1 MMTMKVYGVIRR
13 KPPSPLLF
21 QQSQAIHGPARPNNH
36 TPVAQYPPIPG
47 HKNKKE
53 TDDAKA
59 KSFMNKL
66 KTVEEKQYQINRPKY
81 YGWYSYKLYQ
91 DWIPADGKDFLQ
103 FATQTRVIDGL
114 PSCYHSQEDDN
125 VDKLVDQIAPLVEQ
139 LVINDQLYSERGSE
153 VSNDLIPLQDNNAVY
168 WGGGRE
174 YKLEQF
180 RSEQL
185 ITKVHQMVSTLLAGK
200 EGGQHLQA
208 VSEDFRTRNE
218 AFWFRGG
225 INPDK
230 SMLKKREGTKKTQQ
244 RARDKGYKI
253 SGNDGRPSVISDT
266 EVTAPYERALQFQG
280 MNTVQV
286 RCKDPLA
293 PFVSRSDPLATEP
306 GQVPIVPHDPR
317 TWGYRATT
325 QHGTNVPGYWPQ
337 DDNQHGLLLF
347 SHRTNRYNSEAMASS
362 GVINDQVVKDQ
373 MTGRAILNCFGWLL
387 PQAVHLGF
395 GPMTELTFPLAT
407 QAVLSDGKTWTYYAY
422 QLNTTDLTPNDPT
435 VHSHNNILWAGEDL
449 QLYSRIEDRKLV
461 DFNPSVLAPLVRM
474 YLRKGEK
481 RTYSITPYL
490 GEESR
495 VTDFQDDYQRKFLFD
510 KIRDVYSKR
519 PPKVE
524 KPEMYLWEKMHL
536 VDHPGHL
543 ALSLGLRRRRWF
555 QMAKVSHLGREHWHP
570 EFKTL
575 DEQQN
580 RYIPKWYREPWQ
592 RKKGLGRRYSKH
604 APKLKIPLQD
614 EPLSVHELPK
624 STRYVKPEE

>member
-1 MMTMKVYGVIRR
+1 MIAMSVCGVIRR
-13 KPPSPLLF
+13 KPPSPLFF
-21 QQSQAIHGPARPNNH
+21 QQAQALHGPPRPNNH
-36 TPVAQYPPIPG
+36 TAVAQYPPIPG
-47 HKNKKE
+47 HKHQKGA
-53 TDDAKA
+53 DDAQA
-59 KSFMNKL
+59 KSLMAKL

-81 YGWYSYKLYQ
+81 YGWYSFKLYQ

-103 FATQTRVIDGL
+103 FATQTRIVDGL
-114 PSCYHSQEDDN
+114 PSCYNGQEDDS

-139 LVINDQLYSERGSE
+139 IVINDQLYSERGPE
-153 VSNDLIPLQDNNAVY
+153 VSNDLMPLQDHRAVY
-168 WGGGRE
+168 WGGGKT

-185 ITKVHQMVSTLLAGK
+185 ITKVHQMVSTLLAGEK
-200 EGGQHLQA
+200 DGQHLQA
-208 VSEDFRTRNE
+208 ASEDFKARNE

-230 SMLKKREGTKKTQQ
+230 SMLKKREGTKKSQQ
-244 RARDKGYKI
+244 RTRDRGYKI
-253 SGNDGRPSVISDT
+253 SGNDGRLSVMSDT
-266 EVTAPYERALQFQG
+266 EVTAPYERALQFEG
-280 MNTVQV
+280 KNTVQV

-293 PFVSRSDPLATEP
+293 PFVSRSDPLVTEP

-317 TWGYRATT
+317 TWGYKATT

-347 SHRTNRYNSEAMASS
+347 SHRTNRFNSEAMASP
-362 GVINDQVVKDQ
+362 GVINSQVVRDQ

-422 QLNTTDLTPNDPT
+422 QMNTTDLTLNDPAE
-435 VHSHNNILWAGEDL
+435 HSHNNILWAGEDL
-449 QLYSRIEDRKLV
+449 QLYSRVEDGKLI
-461 DFNPSVLAPLVRM
+461 DYNPSVLAPLVRM
-474 YLRKGEK
+474 YLRKGEE
-481 RTYSITPYL
+481 RSYSMTPNL
-490 GEESR
+490 GDVSR
-495 VTDFQDDYQRKFLFD
+495 VTDFQDDYQRNFLFD
-510 KIRDVYSKR
+510 KTRDVYSGR

-524 KPEMYLWEKMHL
+524 KPEMYMWEKMHL

-543 ALSLGLRRRRWF
+543 NLSLGLRRRRWF

-575 DEQQN
+575 DEGQH

-592 RKKGLGRRYSKH
+592 RKKGLGRRYSKF
-604 APKLKIPLQD
+604 APKMKIPLQD
-614 EPLSVHELPK
+614 EPLSVHSLPK